1 MENLTLKQKIEI
13 ECIKKNTKITSLA
26 NSIGMSRQLMWHH
39 VQRKNKYILEKI
51 ENTLN
56 IPVGTLTSN
65 L

>member
-1 MENLTLKQKIEI
+1 MENLTLKQIIEI
-13 ECIKKNTKITSLA
+13 ECIKKNTKITLLA

-39 VQRKNKYILEKI
+39 VHRKNKHILEKI

-56 IPVGTLTSN
+56 IPTGTLTSN

>member
-1 MENLTLKQKIEI
+1 MDNLTLKQIIEI

-39 VQRKNKYILEKI
+39 VHRKNKLILERI
-51 ENTLN
+51 ERTLN
-56 IPVGTLTSN
+56 IPIGTLTNN